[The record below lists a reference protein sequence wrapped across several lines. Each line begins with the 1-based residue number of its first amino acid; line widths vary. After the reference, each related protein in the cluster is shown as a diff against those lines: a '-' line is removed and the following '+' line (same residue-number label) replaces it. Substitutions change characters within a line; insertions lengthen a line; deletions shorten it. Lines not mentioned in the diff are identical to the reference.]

1 MQHPRLAVTAIMAA
15 VAIAPLATVRAQQ
28 APAQSPGW
36 FVPGQSRAPAQPR
49 PAARPAPAPAA
60 EGAPASSE
68 PETPG
73 ATDQQIEVA
82 LPPLPEVPP
91 IPKGNS
97 PPAAIFGIISVP
109 DVMRN
114 SSAYQVVD
122 KELAVRRQKLNE
134 DAQHEQTTLRDLGQA
149 LQNDRGKLSADQ
161 IRAKERE
168 LQDRIAESR
177 RKFAERNRIIQEAGR
192 YALAQIERT
201 LRVVVQEVA
210 LSRGMNIIL
219 HGPETALY
227 MPDFDITGQVVI
239 ELNKVAPSVTLPPEG
254 VSVLDLK
261 PQAAAPA
268 TPAATPVAAPAETPP
283 AARPAKP
290 PPAKKP

>member
-1 MQHPRLAVTAIMAA
+1 MAA
-15 VAIAPLATVRAQQ
+15 VAFAPIATVHAQQ
-28 APAQSPGW
+28 APGQNPGW
-36 FVPGQSRAPAQPR
+36 FVPGQSRAPAQAR
-49 PAARPAPAPAA
+49 PAGRPAPAPAA
-60 EGAPASSE
+60 PAAENAPPAE

-73 ATDQQIEVA
+73 ATEQQIEMA
-82 LPPLPEVPP
+82 LPPVPEVTPL
-91 IPKGNS
+91 PKGTS
-97 PPAAIFGIISVP
+97 PPTAIFGIISVP

-210 LSRGMNIIL
+210 LSHGMNIIL

-227 MPDFDITGQVVI
+227 LPEFDITGQVVT
-239 ELNKVAPSVTLPPEG
+239 ELNKVAPSVTLPPDG

-268 TPAATPVAAPAETPP
+268 ATPAATPAVPAPTPVAAPAK
-283 AARPAKP
+283 A